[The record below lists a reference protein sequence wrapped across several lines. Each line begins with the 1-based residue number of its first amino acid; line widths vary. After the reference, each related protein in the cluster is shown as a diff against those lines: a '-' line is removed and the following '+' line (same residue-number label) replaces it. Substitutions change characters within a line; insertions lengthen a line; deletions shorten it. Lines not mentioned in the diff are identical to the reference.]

1 MERKEIILTG
11 IALLLEIILG
21 VILYKNGTINQFIKL
36 HTVIIAIIYTIN
48 FKYFKDNG
56 GYFDIFIILI
66 PILGFLFLLFH
77 EVNFFS
83 KGLKAEIEKN
93 DLENKSI
100 KEKKILELHESK
112 NLLGAHDSLLVGG
125 VHDKKNMILK
135 AEALNLKIRVEVLKK
150 ALKDDD
156 MEVIHYAATELNKLD
171 EKFQNKIKALSKQ
184 IEKKEELLKKYR
196 EYCESGLLESNILEY
211 YQKKLNNLSREI
223 EEEKCLKSV

>member
-1 MERKEIILTG
+1 
-11 IALLLEIILG
+11 
-21 VILYKNGTINQFIKL
+21 
-36 HTVIIAIIYTIN
+36 
-48 FKYFKDNG
+48 
-56 GYFDIFIILI
+56 
-66 PILGFLFLLFH
+66 
-77 EVNFFS
+77 
-83 KGLKAEIEKN
+83 
-93 DLENKSI
+93 
-100 KEKKILELHESK
+100 
-112 NLLGAHDSLLVGG
+112 
-125 VHDKKNMILK
+125 MILK